1 MKNGAMINY
10 LGMSI
15 DFAHSGEAR
24 ITMAG
29 YVILVD
35 TVIVTKS
42 KAERT
47 ITENRSY
54 RMYVRTYVLT
64 YNKIAL
70 CHIIVGERKV
80 IVDRKEHE
88 DKRVVLNR

>member
-1 MKNGAMINY
+1 MKHGAMINY

-15 DFAHSGEAR
+15 DFAHSDEAR

-29 YVILVD
+29 YAILVNA
-35 TVIVTKS
+35 VIVTKS

-47 ITENRSY
+47 ITENRNY
-54 RMYVRTYVLT
+54 RMYVLT